1 MILQDL
7 NRKAPETTVKWIKE
21 VDGGQVNFIHFEL
34 NVQCVSG
41 PVSFNK
47 FDLTLFLRADAVST
61 VEQASSLTKLLHLL
75 SKEKIIRILE
85 TRKQNPHGIGGF
97 EVLDA
102 AAFQRCL
109 EF

>member
-61 VEQASSLTKLLHLL
+61 GFIADEAAPPSVQGENHKDFGNEKTK
-75 SKEKIIRILE
+75 S
-85 TRKQNPHGIGGF
+85 TRHWRF
-97 EVLDA
+97 
-102 AAFQRCL
+102 
-109 EF
+109 